1 MEADAV
7 VSGALKR
14 LWTDRC
20 DIYVRE
26 GAEDPDTGRT
36 VFSERRIYGNLPC
49 RVSFRV
55 SFETA
60 SPVRDVAGIAS
71 MAGQAVKLFLAPN
84 IQVLAG
90 SKIVVRRFGQ
100 ETAYVRSGMPAIYE
114 EHQEIR
120 VELFRN
126 WV

>member
-1 MEADAV
+1 M
-7 VSGALKR
+7 VSAALER

-20 DIYVRE
+20 DVYVRE
-26 GAEDPDTGRT
+26 GAVDPDTGRT
-36 VFSERRIYGNLPC
+36 MFLERQIYEELPC

-55 SFETA
+55 SFETVSA
-60 SPVRDVAGIAS
+60 VRDVAGIAS
-71 MAGQAVKLFLAPN
+71 MAGQTVKLFLDPN
-84 IQVLAG
+84 VRVPAG

-114 EHQEIR
+114 GHQEIR

-126 WV
+126 WT